1 MSQARPRSLLLQK
14 LVCHDEVLIIVT
26 EEVLVIL
33 LLVLVIPQLIHCVCK
48 DKVLGYNETSC
59 TSILY
64 ILRFLLSQEAR
75 VASYVLF

>member
-26 EEVLVIL
+26 EEVLVI